1 VNGNNLLLLKDSMK
15 ELGFDPETT
24 DYWFY
29 PNQRTFNIG
38 ANLTF

>member
-1 VNGNNLLLLKDSMK
+1 MK
-15 ELGFDPETT
+15 ALGFDPETV
-24 DYWFY
+24 DYWYY